1 MGLLPYSYCSSGVLV
16 SFLYSS
22 NSKNSFLN
30 LSQGN
35 SCCFLLFTFQTLFTD
50 LADCSC
56 RCNQYHLRICRVTYL
71 VIQAACTH
79 RFTDDCIR
87 TICHITDLPKSFI
100 RYFYLPEFCFIPF
113 DVYSIIQLM
122 GYNILTLFFISIHQ
136 KRKSTT
142 VNFLFSSSIIHPFQH
157 FQINLKLPVTISYPG
172 NYRYPR

>member
-1 MGLLPYSYCSSGVLV
+1 MGLLPYSCCSSGVLV

-22 NSKNSFLN
+22 NFKNSFLN

-35 SCCFLLFTFQTLFTD
+35 PGCFLLFTFQTLFTN

-56 RCNQYHLRICRVTYL
+56 RCNQYHLRICRVTDL
-71 VIQAACTH
+71 VIQAARTH

-122 GYNILTLFFISIHQ
+122 GYNILTLFFISI
-136 KRKSTT
+136 
-142 VNFLFSSSIIHPFQH
+142 
-157 FQINLKLPVTISYPG
+157 
-172 NYRYPR
+172 